1 MIFNPNYP
9 DTLPRS
15 LEYAIN
21 EKKEEGRGEETD
33 EKVPQDFTV

>member
-15 LEYAIN
+15 LEYATN
-21 EKKEEGRGEETD
+21 EKKEEGRGEGTD